1 MHGLMKFF
9 SALLVVSA
17 LAPALPCAAG
27 AQSERVYHRI
37 DGRLQSRNLDVS
49 NIRVRLLRMPE
60 ARPITETFSR
70 RDGQFVFSQLPTGD
84 YAIETLETDRF
95 DATLTPVQLYPP
107 NSNAPSPQ
115 NAIVVVDLTLKPP
128 AGKPAP
134 GVVAADVDIDVPKA
148 AVKRYQGG
156 MKFLSENDSE
166 KARSEFKAAI
176 ELYPKYY
183 AARLELGRELRLQ
196 KQFREAEEVLR
207 QLVQVGPKHSEAHIE
222 LGIVLLSLGGR
233 KEAAD
238 ELRAAVRLEET
249 SWAAHLYLGW
259 ALLETDGA
267 QAEEHFKRALELDEQ
282 KSARAHLAL
291 ARLAQERGQSR
302 LAVEHLDAYVKIAP
316 DANDADAARRLA
328 DSLRS
333 QK

>member
-1 MHGLMKFF
+1 MYGLKKFF
-9 SALLVVSA
+9 SALLFVSC
-17 LAPALPCAAG
+17 LAPALPRAAG
-27 AQSERVYHRI
+27 AQERVYHKI
-37 DGRLQSRNLDVS
+37 DGRLQSRTLDVS

-60 ARPITETFSR
+60 GRPITETYTR
-70 RDGQFVFSQLPTGD
+70 RDGQFAFGQLPTGD

-95 DATLTPVQLYPP
+95 EATLTPVQLYPP
-107 NSNAPSPQ
+107 NPNAPSPQ
-115 NAIVVVDLTLKPP
+115 SVVIVVDLTLKPP
-128 AGKPAP
+128 AGMPAP
-134 GVVAADVDIDVPKA
+134 GVVAADVDTDVPKA

-156 MKFLSENDSE
+156 MKALSENNSD

-176 ELYPKYY
+176 EIYPKYY

-196 KQFREAEEVLR
+196 KQFRDAEEALR
-207 QLVQVGPKHSEAHIE
+207 PLVQIGPKHSEAHIE
-222 LGIVLLSLGGR
+222 LGIVLLSLDRR
-233 KEAAD
+233 KDAAD
-238 ELRAAVRLEET
+238 ELRAALRLEET

-282 KSARAHLAL
+282 KAARAHLAL
-291 ARLAQERGQSR
+291 ARLAQERGHSR
-302 LAVEHLDAYVKIAP
+302 LAVEHLDAYLKLAP

-333 QK
+333 QE